1 MVGMILIAAGVLPML
16 GAKLLAKWLPQ
27 EVLTAYEAIQREPEV
42 TSAQVMTGQ
51 TVFWD
56 SAKGQR
62 LVTGVTVNVR
72 LNRRIENHDEEANKF
87 VRILLA
93 KYPEAAT
100 KDSISVTL
108 SEGYDLGI
116 ASWFFRRGFDYSP
129 QQWRERIGSAAPA
142 P

>member
-1 MVGMILIAAGVLPML
+1 MGGVR
-16 GAKLLAKWLPQ
+16 G
-27 EVLTAYEAIQREPEV
+27 R
-42 TSAQVMTGQ
+42 Q
-51 TVFWD
+51 T
-56 SAKGQR
+56 
-62 LVTGVTVNVR
+62 L
-72 LNRRIENHDEEANKF
+72 ENHDEEANKF

-129 QQWRERIGSAAPA
+129 QQWRERIGSAAP
-142 P
+142 